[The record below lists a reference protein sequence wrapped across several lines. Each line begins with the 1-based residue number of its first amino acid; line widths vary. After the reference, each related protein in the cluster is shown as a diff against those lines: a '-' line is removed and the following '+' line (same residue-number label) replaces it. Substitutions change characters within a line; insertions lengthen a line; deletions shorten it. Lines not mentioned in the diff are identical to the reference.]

1 VTDDSDPP
9 PLPSDLPL
17 EPLPGPLPIG
27 PLPAGSQPASSRPDE
42 TPPVESLHETD
53 SLGDAGPLGDAGQAS
68 APESEVS
75 AEANST
81 EELVVLAKGH
91 LHPAILLLR
100 LIDALRQVMFP
111 VILGVLSNSWFLVA
125 ALALFVIQLS
135 YSVVRYL
142 TLEYTLTPEELRIRE
157 GLLHRQE
164 RRIPLDRIQDLGF
177 ESTLLRRALG
187 LSVVMVETAS
197 GRGVEAKLDALSRA
211 DAEHLRE
218 VLMAAR
224 PAGSTSATIGGSV
237 SGPTSNDPN
246 RPEGDAN
253 GEAAQACPPTPEVE
267 WLVHRSTTRELLIR
281 GATDMRLS
289 AFAVSGY
296 AAYELAN
303 QLGFVTQLA
312 GIATSFR
319 TWITSLSPVLV
330 MAVLASLL
338 FLVMAFGIVTS
349 TIGNL
354 VQFHRFQMVL
364 RGNVLQRRFGLLTTR
379 QKTLPRARIQRVT
392 IEQTWL
398 RRLCGVAVVKADSA
412 GGSRSDGQDISAG
425 WDVVVP
431 MTKATTAHA
440 LLPALLPG
448 IENTPFTWQHGS
460 RKLVARSAMQGVLLA
475 GVAIA
480 ALWWRVEAN
489 ALFAL
494 LLIPLWTTMG
504 VLVWRNLG
512 WARGQDF
519 FALQHGI
526 IGKNFACVPTAKVQA
541 VVVRQGIVGQL
552 LGLADLTVY
561 VAGGSPTRIPD
572 LTLRD
577 ARELCAELSE
587 RAGIAAASDW

>member
-1 VTDDSDPP
+1 MTDDSDPP
-9 PLPSDLPL
+9 PLPSDLPSD
-17 EPLPGPLPIG
+17 PLPGPQPSAARPEEEFPAEPKDSWAEKAHAPG
-27 PLPAGSQPASSRPDE
+27 P
-42 TPPVESLHETD
+42 
-53 SLGDAGPLGDAGQAS
+53 
-68 APESEVS
+68 EVP
-75 AEANST
+75 AEANGDD
-81 EELVVLAKGH
+81 ELVVLAKGH

-100 LIDALRQVMFP
+100 LIDALRQAAFP
-111 VILGVLSNSWFLVA
+111 AILGIFTNPWFLVA
-125 ALALFVIQLS
+125 ALTLFLMRLT
-135 YSVVRYL
+135 YSVIRYL

-177 ESTLLRRALG
+177 ESTLLRRSLG
-187 LSVVMVETAS
+187 LAVVMVETAS

-218 VLMAAR
+218 VLLTAR

-237 SGPTSNDPN
+237 NSTTASSSDPDN
-246 RPEGDAN
+246 QQRDAD
-253 GEAAQACPPTPEVE
+253 GVAAASPPTPEVE
-267 WLVHRSTTRELLIR
+267 WLVHRTTTRELLIR

-296 AAYELAN
+296 AAYELAH
-303 QLGFVTQLA
+303 QLGFLTQLA
-312 GIATSFR
+312 GIANSFQN
-319 TWITSLSPVLV
+319 WVTSLSPVLL
-330 MAVLASLL
+330 MALLASLL
-338 FLVMAFGIVTS
+338 FLVMALGIVTS
-349 TIGNL
+349 TVGNL
-354 VQFHRFQMVL
+354 VQFHRFEMVL

-379 QKTLPRARIQRVT
+379 QKTLPRARVQRVT

-398 RRLCGVAVVKADSA
+398 RRLCGFAVVKADSA
-412 GGSRSDGQDISAG
+412 GGSRTDGQDISAG

-448 IENTPFTWQHGS
+448 IENTKFTWKQGS
-460 RKLVARSAMQGVLLA
+460 RKLVARSAMQGTLLA
-475 GVAIA
+475 GIAIGG
-480 ALWWRVEAN
+480 LWWRVEAS

-494 LLIPLWTTMG
+494 LLIPLWTAMG

-512 WARGQDF
+512 WARGEDF

-541 VVVRQGIVGQL
+541 VVVRQGIIGQL

-572 LTLRD
+572 LTLHD
-577 ARELCAELSE
+577 ARELCIELSE
-587 RAGIAAASDW
+587 RAGIAAATDW

>member
-1 VTDDSDPP
+1 MTDDSDPP
-9 PLPSDLPL
+9 PLPSDLPSDPPPPATRHADAVPADPWTEHTPVPN
-17 EPLPGPLPIG
+17 EPTNE
-27 PLPAGSQPASSRPDE
+27 LPA
-42 TPPVESLHETD
+42 
-53 SLGDAGPLGDAGQAS
+53 S
-68 APESEVS
+68 ANDDNQVI
-75 AEANST
+75 
-81 EELVVLAKGH
+81 VLAKGH
-91 LHPAILLLR
+91 LHPSILLLR
-100 LIDALRQVMFP
+100 LIDALRQAAFLTV
-111 VILGVLSNSWFLVA
+111 LGIFSNRWFLAA
-125 ALALFVIQLS
+125 ALAVFLMTLA
-135 YSVVRYL
+135 YSVIRYL
-142 TLEYTLTPEELRIRE
+142 TLEYVLTPEELRIRE

-187 LSVVMVETAS
+187 LAVVLVETAS

-218 VLMAAR
+218 VLISAR
-224 PAGSTSATIGGSV
+224 PTGSTTATIGGA
-237 SGPTSNDPN
+237 TSSTSEDDGNPN
-246 RPEGDAN
+246 IHQHNEDENAAN
-253 GEAAQACPPTPEVE
+253 GVTPTPSPTPDVE
-267 WLVHRSTTRELLIR
+267 WLVHRTTTRELLIR

-303 QLGFVTQLA
+303 QLGFLTQLA
-312 GIATSFR
+312 GIASSFQA
-319 TWITSLSPVLV
+319 WIASLSPVLL
-330 MAVLASLL
+330 MTLLASLL
-338 FLVMAFGIVTS
+338 FLVMALGIVTS
-349 TIGNL
+349 TVGNL
-354 VQFHRFQMVL
+354 VQFHRFEMVL

-379 QKTLPRARIQRVT
+379 QKTLPRARVQRVT

-398 RRLCGVAVVKADSA
+398 RRLCGYAVVKADSA
-412 GGSRSDGQDISAG
+412 GGSRTDGQDVSAG

-448 IENTPFTWQHGS
+448 IEDTRFSWQQGS
-460 RKLVARSAMQGVLLA
+460 RKLIARSAMQGAILA
-475 GVAIA
+475 GIAISG
-480 ALWWRVEAN
+480 LWWRVEIN

-494 LLIPLWTTMG
+494 LLIPLWTAMG

-512 WARGQDF
+512 WARGEDF

-541 VVVRQGIVGQL
+541 VVVRQGVVGQL

-577 ARELCAELSE
+577 ARTLCIELSE